1 MARPQ
6 RLERQARLRPHA
18 LQAELREYQP
28 KETYKQYLAHTQSQL
43 DLLVE
48 DDKDAGVRRIAEGG
62 RDGATENLG
71 RTAAQKTRERLRE

>member
-6 RLERQARLRPHA
+6 RLERQARLPPHA
-18 LQAELREYQP
+18 LQVESHKDQS
-28 KETYKQYLAHTQSQL
+28 KETYKHGAAHTQSRL

-48 DDKDAGVRRIAEGG
+48 DDKDSGVRRITEGG